1 MIWFWTSWNKKLW
14 SNRFRLQIE
23 LFSTYSFWYDIDPHC
38 QTVLPLH
45 CFHPSLLFQLHVPTL
60 LGMFGAPQWL
70 ICLMQGQSAPNPNA
84 LVAMISLNLDWGSQ
98 NADKVSCPRGGSK
111 QWTILNGNT
120 GGSSG
125 GSVKFLTSNCFIL
138 KWISP
143 ALVSDWQNTTTLK
156 GFRSHSNNYPCK
168 QGAKLYH
175 WFVVLD
181 YIFNVRMVWCHTNHI
196 LCSLC
201 TKVP

>member
-1 MIWFWTSWNKKLW
+1 M
-14 SNRFRLQIE
+14 Q
-23 LFSTYSFWYDIDPHC
+23 
-38 QTVLPLH
+38 
-45 CFHPSLLFQLHVPTL
+45 LLAPTL
-60 LGMFGAPQWL
+60 LGVWCSPMSNMSYAGA
-70 ICLMQGQSAPNPNA
+70 NPNT

-98 NADKVSCPRGGSK
+98 NADKTSLCGSVLEAEVSK
-111 QWTILNGNT
+111 WTILNGNT